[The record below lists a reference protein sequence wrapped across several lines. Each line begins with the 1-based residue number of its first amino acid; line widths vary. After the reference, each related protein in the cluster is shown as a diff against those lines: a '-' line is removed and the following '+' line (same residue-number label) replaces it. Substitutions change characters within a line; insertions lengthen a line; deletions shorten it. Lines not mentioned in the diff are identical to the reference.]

1 MIKTIYR
8 LPVHW
13 ASALINDD
21 YSGIDD
27 TEKAEIRKFLE
38 KAEGRPV
45 SVDFTTEGFTIIT
58 MPGHW
63 PAIVPIFYS
72 LKINT
77 QHYGYY
83 SE

>member
-27 TEKAEIRKFLE
+27 TEKAEIK
-38 KAEGRPV
+38 KSVYTAECPPV
-45 SVDFTTEGFTIIT
+45 SVDFTTEGF
-58 MPGHW
+58 
-63 PAIVPIFYS
+63 Y
-72 LKINT
+72 
-77 QHYGYY
+77 HYNDAGTLA
-83 SE
+83 SNCADFLFIKD